1 MISLGF
7 SETFSAMSDP
17 TRRKI
22 LTLLRQGRLSA
33 GEIGKNFDISNAAIS
48 YHLAQLKKAELI
60 RESKYKNFIYY
71 ELNTS
76 IFEELLLWLKQ
87 FEGENRHEE

>member
-1 MISLGF
+1 MILGF

-22 LTLLRQGRLSA
+22 LTLLRHNRLSA

-48 YHLAQLKKAELI
+48 YHLAQLKKADLI

-76 IFEELLLWLKQ
+76 IFEELLLWLRQ
-87 FEGENRHEE
+87 FEEGGRHEE